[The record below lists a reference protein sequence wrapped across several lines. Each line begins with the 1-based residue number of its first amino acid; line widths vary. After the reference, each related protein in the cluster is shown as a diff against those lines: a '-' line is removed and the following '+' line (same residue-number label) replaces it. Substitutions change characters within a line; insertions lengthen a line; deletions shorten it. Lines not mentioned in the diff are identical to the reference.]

1 MRPGCARRLTSPA
14 SISAGY
20 GPVCRRRIREAAA
33 AIVLDGVKAEQH
45 AKAVELIEAG
55 GVVPTSRPGVFRTV
69 GSSGDVIYVTHV
81 KGHCS
86 CPAGLRDRLCYHAV
100 AVRLVAAASVRRAA

>member
-69 GSSGDVIYVTHV
+69 GSSGDVI
-81 KGHCS
+81 GHCS

-100 AVRLVAAASVRRAA
+100 AVRLIDAASARRAA